1 MDFPALGTGLCYQ
14 FFQTV
19 HRSTVFHAALCG
31 EVGHAVHGTEPYDVF
46 NVDIIANQ
54 IFLVVVYVDYPH
66 ESFAVLSVKIKK
78 TAVLP
83 VFVYVGRII
92 GRRIVVSEKQ
102 YQAFFHLT
110 LQPVASGCI
119 CFFVK

>member
-1 MDFPALGTGLCYQ
+1 MDFPALGAGLCYQ

-19 HRSTVFHAALCG
+19 HRSAVFHAALCG

-54 IFLVVVYVDYPH
+54 IFLVVVYVDYSH

-92 GRRIVVSEKQ
+92 GWRIVVSEKQ

>member
-19 HRSTVFHAALCG
+19 HRSTVFHAALCS

-54 IFLVVVYVDYPH
+54 IFLEVVYVDYSH

-92 GRRIVVSEKQ
+92 GWRIVVPEKQ

>member
-1 MDFPALGTGLCYQ
+1 MDFPALGAGLCYQ

-83 VFVYVGRII
+83 VFVYVGLII
-92 GRRIVVSEKQ
+92 GWRIFVSEKQ

>member
-66 ESFAVLSVKIKK
+66 ESFAVVRTVK
-78 TAVLP
+78 
-83 VFVYVGRII
+83 
-92 GRRIVVSEKQ
+92 
-102 YQAFFHLT
+102 
-110 LQPVASGCI
+110 
-119 CFFVK
+119 